1 MWSFRNAAKCHE
13 SISLVLPCQFSCRLP
28 SLRRLVGV
36 CLVRGVRLADVSVPP
51 VHLPADRLRC
61 DGRVFSA
68 WGAARATQRR
78 ALGLCCGSMAGGSV
92 RDGRGSAAPVDPVVA
107 GRPDSVLRPPAG
119 LHVQHVSV
127 REGVPDGLYRIRRMR
142 HGCAHPRFADARVD
156 LAVVHL
162 ARRVDGVRCPPEDA
176 TPMNAAEVS
185 QVGDPGTEGSGPGV
199 APWAPDSWQQRPALQ
214 QPRYDDAAKL
224 AEAGAH
230 LAQLPPLVTSWEVL
244 ALKEALAE
252 AQEGKRFLLQGGDC
266 AESFADC
273 TSPVISNRL
282 KVLLQMSLVLVHV
295 VNSPEFTAEGRR
307 PDPQRLIQAHAHS
320 ALTMN
325 FVRALIDG
333 GFADLRH
340 PEYWDLAWVEHSP
353 LAAEYRRM
361 VAGISDSL
369 HFMETLAGP
378 IAGFS
383 KVDFF
388 TSHEALLLHY
398 EQALTRQV
406 PRHPGWFNLS
416 THFPWIGMRTAALE
430 GAHVEYF
437 RGIRNPI
444 AVKVGPSVTPDQ
456 LLPLIDVLNPHDE
469 PGRLTLIHRMGRA
482 KIADALPPLL
492 EAVKRE
498 GQRVLWVADPMHG
511 NTESTA
517 NGHRTR
523 RFDNIRGEL
532 DQAFD
537 IHAAAG
543 TRLGGVHLELTG
555 EDVTECMGGARDL
568 SRSEEEHMSEL
579 QSPLN

>member
-1 MWSFRNAAKCHE
+1 MSE
-13 SISLVLPCQFSCRLP
+13 
-28 SLRRLVGV
+28 LRSSS
-36 CLVRGVRLADVSVPP
+36 AST
-51 VHLPADRLRC
+51 PA
-61 DGRVFSA
+61 G
-68 WGAARATQRR
+68 GAA
-78 ALGLCCGSMAGGSV
+78 
-92 RDGRGSAAPVDPVVA
+92 
-107 GRPDSVLRPPAG
+107 
-119 LHVQHVSV
+119 
-127 REGVPDGLYRIRRMR
+127 
-142 HGCAHPRFADARVD
+142 
-156 LAVVHL
+156 
-162 ARRVDGVRCPPEDA
+162 
-176 TPMNAAEVS
+176 
-185 QVGDPGTEGSGPGV
+185 
-199 APWAPDSWQQRPALQ
+199 APWTPDSWQRRPALQ
-214 QPRYDDAAKL
+214 QPSYDDPIEL
-224 AEAGAH
+224 ARAGAH
-230 LAQLPPLVTSWEVL
+230 LAELPPLVTSWEVL

-282 KVLLQMSLVLVHV
+282 KVLLQMSLVLVHGLKKPVLRVGRFAGQYAKPRSADNEVRDGVSLPSFRGDV
-295 VNSPEFTAEGRR
+295 VNSQEFTATARR

-353 LAAEYRRM
+353 LAAEYRKM

-378 IAGFS
+378 IASFS

-406 PRHPGWFNLS
+406 PRNPGWFNLS
-416 THFPWIGMRTAALE
+416 THYPWIGMRTAALE

-437 RGIRNPI
+437 RGIRNPV
-444 AVKVGPSVTPDQ
+444 AVKIGPSVTADQ
-456 LLPLIDVLNPHDE
+456 LLPLIDVLDPHAE
-469 PGRLTLIHRMGRA
+469 PGRLTLIHRMGQAR
-482 KIADALPPLL
+482 IANALPPLL

-498 GQRVLWVADPMHG
+498 GRRVLWVADPMHG
-511 NTESTA
+511 NTEGTS
-517 NGHRTR
+517 NGHKTR

-555 EDVTECMGGARDL
+555 EDVTECIGGARDL
-568 SRSEEEHMSEL
+568 KEGDLDRAYKSMVDPRLNYEQSLEL
-579 QSPLN
+579 AMLIVRKSAGGQG